1 MTPTGPAPSRPDQ
14 RDRRGYPQVADQGS
28 HKSEIRDRVE
38 IGEPITDDGVNDD
51 PDGQARDAAM
61 KLLGLASVP
70 LLLAGSLVGLVVL
83 MGSSFSADPVWSCV
97 AASEDARGAA
107 SLDKEQFSNA
117 ATVIEVGR
125 SRGVPPRGWVIALA
139 AAMQESSLRN
149 LPYGDRD
156 SAGLF
161 QMRPSMGWGT
171 FGQVTDPT
179 YAVTAF
185 YGGPDV
191 PPDNPGLLDIA
202 RWEELSVAEAAQA
215 VERSAYP
222 DAYTHWADDA
232 ARLVAQISGESLEC
246 STPTS
251 ASCPASG
258 LAVEAGLTPDAVLVV
273 RCAAEHFE
281 LLDIGGLAISGH
293 VNGSDHYTG
302 RGVDLM
308 ITDWQTAAGAQFG
321 DQVAAY
327 YVDNAEAF
335 GITYVIWRGQIW
347 SAARPAWRTYGHP
360 DGRIDP
366 TALHMDH
373 LHISVAGHITTT
385 Q

>member
-1 MTPTGPAPSRPDQ
+1 VI
-14 RDRRGYPQVADQGS
+14 RG
-28 HKSEIRDRVE
+28 RVE
-38 IGEPITDDGVNDD
+38 IGEPITDDGENHGA
-51 PDGQARDAAM
+51 DGQAGEAAM

-70 LLLAGSLVGLVVL
+70 LLLAGSLLGLVVL
-83 MGSSFSADPVWSCV
+83 MGSPSTAGPNSGTLCLP
-97 AASEDARGAA
+97 ASEEPPGAVTF
-107 SLDKEQFSNA
+107 DQEQLANA
-117 ATVIEVGR
+117 ATIIEVGR
-125 SRGVPPRGWVIALA
+125 SRGVPPQGWVVALA

-171 FGQVTDPT
+171 LGQVTDPT
-179 YAVTAF
+179 YAANAF

-191 PPDNPGLLDIA
+191 PPDNPGLLDVDG
-202 RWEELSVAEAAQA
+202 WQQMGVGEAAQA

-222 DAYTHWADDA
+222 DAYKRWADDA
-232 ARLVAQISGESLEC
+232 ARLVAELSGENLEC
-246 STPTS
+246 SPPA
-251 ASCPASG
+251 ASSCSPSG

-273 RCAAEHFE
+273 RCAAEHFDIT
-281 LLDIGGLAISGH
+281 DIGGRATGGH
-293 VNGSDHYTG
+293 VKGSDHYTG

-308 ITDWQTAAGAQFG
+308 ISDWKTATGARFG

-335 GITYVIWRGQIW
+335 GMTYLIWRGQIW
-347 SAARPAWRTYGHP
+347 STARPSWRRYSHP
-360 DGRIDP
+360 AGRTDP

-373 LHISVAGHITTT
+373 LHISVAGHTSITSVKETSP
-385 Q
+385 

>member
-1 MTPTGPAPSRPDQ
+1 
-14 RDRRGYPQVADQGS
+14 
-28 HKSEIRDRVE
+28 
-38 IGEPITDDGVNDD
+38 
-51 PDGQARDAAM
+51 M
-61 KLLGLASVP
+61 KLLGVAAVP
-70 LLLAGSLVGLVVL
+70 VLMAGSLLGLVVL
-83 MGSSFSADPVWSCV
+83 MGSSSSADPAWSCA
-97 AASEDARGAA
+97 AASGEAPGAA
-107 SLDKEQFSNA
+107 SFDEEQIANA
-117 ATVIEVGR
+117 ATIIEVGR

-139 AAMQESSLRN
+139 ASMQESSLRN

-171 FGQVTDPT
+171 FEQVTDPT
-179 YAVTAF
+179 YAATAF

-191 PPDNPGLLDIA
+191 PPANLGLLDIA
-202 RWEELSVAEAAQA
+202 GWEELSVAEAAQA

-222 DAYTHWADDA
+222 DAYMRWSDDA
-232 ARLVAQISGESLEC
+232 AGLVAELSGESLEC
-246 STPTS
+246 FTPTS
-251 ASCPASG
+251 ANCPPSE
-258 LAVEAGLTPDAVLVV
+258 LAVENGLTPDAVLVV
-273 RCAAEHFE
+273 RCAVEHFGVA
-281 LLDIGGLAISGH
+281 DIGGLATSGH

-308 ITDWQTAAGAQFG
+308 IADWETAAGAQFG

-335 GITYVIWRGQIW
+335 GITYVIWRNKIW
-347 SAARPAWRTYGHP
+347 SAARPAWRPYGHP
-360 DGRIDP
+360 DGRTDP

-373 LHISVAGHITTT
+373 LHISVSGHTTTTT